1 MLEIK
6 NINKNYQ
13 TGEFIQKALNNVSI
27 KFREHEFVAILG
39 PSGSGKTTLLNILG
53 GLDQY
58 DHGDLLVNGLSTK
71 KFKSKDWDAYR
82 NNCIGFIFQSY
93 NLISHISI
101 QSNVELTMT
110 LSNYTKKKRKSKAQE
125 VLKRV
130 GLIDHAHKKPNQLS
144 GGQMQRVAIARALVN
159 NPNIILA
166 DEPTGALDSK
176 TSIQIMEMI
185 KDIAKDKLVIM
196 VTHNRELAEKY
207 ASRIIE
213 LKDGEIV
220 SDSNPYNTEE
230 KNKKISIKKTK
241 MSFLTAISLSFNNI
255 LTKKGRTILTAL
267 ASSIGII
274 GIALILSLS
283 NGFDIQIKKFESD
296 SLSSLPIVISEESM
310 TLDEENAESMMGIEK
325 DKEKYPSDE
334 VIYPKDPI
342 YEQLTVK
349 NVITKEYI
357 DFIENL
363 DSNKINGIS
372 YTRIT
377 NMNLITK
384 KDDIYSPVSMQEL
397 SYSVLPKKLG
407 DNQKNGIIEE
417 DFDLLAGSLPETY
430 TDLILMVDMYNNLPS
445 SVITALG
452 LDKNQEKLTFD
463 DLIGKEI
470 KLVNND
476 EYYINAG
483 NYFLPSQNYEEMYNA
498 SDTKALRIVGIIRA
512 KEGNKIYQNSSAL
525 LYSDDLIK
533 YVIEQNQNSQIV
545 KAQKNADYNIMTGEK
560 FSDDEKGT
568 ELKEQILAYLGADS
582 VPMAI
587 QIYPTDF
594 ESKEYIVNALDEY
607 NSNKNEEEKILY
619 TDMSELM
626 TELSS
631 NIMDG
636 ITIVLIAFSSISLV
650 VSSIMI
656 GIITYIS
663 VLERTKEIGILRSL
677 GARKKDITRVF
688 NAETTIIGLFS
699 GLLGIGI
706 TSLLII
712 PVNIILYNLTE
723 LKNVA
728 ILNPLHA
735 VILIVTSL
743 ILTLIGGFIPAII
756 ASKKNPVEALR
767 TE

>member
-125 VLKRV
+125 ALKRV

-363 DSNKINGIS
+363 DSSKINGIS

-407 DNQKNGIIEE
+407 DNQKSGIIEE
-417 DFDLLAGSLPETY
+417 DFDLLAGSLPEAY
-430 TDLILMVDMYNNLPS
+430 TDLILMIDMYNNLPS

-631 NIMDG
+631 SIMDG

-728 ILNPLHA
+728 ILNSLHA

>member
-125 VLKRV
+125 ALKRV

-363 DSNKINGIS
+363 DSSKINGIS

-417 DFDLLAGSLPETY
+417 DFDLLAGSLPKTY

-445 SVITALG
+445 SIITALG

-525 LYSDDLIK
+525 LYSDDLIE

-607 NSNKNEEEKILY
+607 NSNKNEEKKILY

-626 TELSS
+626 TDLSS
-631 NIMDG
+631 SIMDG

>member
-125 VLKRV
+125 ALKRV

-159 NPNIILA
+159 DPNIILA

-363 DSNKINGIS
+363 DSSKINGIS

-407 DNQKNGIIEE
+407 DNQKSGIIEE
-417 DFDLLAGSLPETY
+417 DFDLLAGSLPEAY
-430 TDLILMVDMYNNLPS
+430 TDLILMIDMYNNLPS

-631 NIMDG
+631 SIMDG

-728 ILNPLHA
+728 ILNSLHA

>member
-125 VLKRV
+125 ALKRV

-220 SDSNPYNTEE
+220 SDSNPHNTEE

-310 TLDEENAESMMGIEK
+310 TLDEENTESMMGIEK

-363 DSNKINGIS
+363 DSSKINGIS

-417 DFDLLAGSLPETY
+417 DFDLLSGSLPETY

-483 NYFLPSQNYEEMYNA
+483 NYFLPNQNYEEMYNA

-525 LYSDDLIK
+525 LYSEDLIK

-631 NIMDG
+631 SIMDG

>member
-125 VLKRV
+125 ALKRV

-159 NPNIILA
+159 DPNIILA

-334 VIYPKDPI
+334 VIYPKYPI

-384 KDDIYSPVSMQEL
+384 KYDIYSPVSMQEL

-407 DNQKNGIIEE
+407 DNQKSGIIEE

-498 SDTKALRIVGIIRA
+498 SDTKVLRIVGIIRA

-631 NIMDG
+631 SIMDG

>member
-125 VLKRV
+125 ALKRV
-130 GLIDHAHKKPNQLS
+130 GLIDHSHKKPNQLS

-159 NPNIILA
+159 DPNIILA

-325 DKEKYPSDE
+325 DKEKYPSDK

>member
-125 VLKRV
+125 ALKRV

-631 NIMDG
+631 SIMDG

>member
-125 VLKRV
+125 ALKRV

-159 NPNIILA
+159 DPNIILA

-363 DSNKINGIS
+363 DSSKINGIS

-452 LDKNQEKLTFD
+452 LNKNQEKLTFD

>member
-125 VLKRV
+125 ALKRV

-159 NPNIILA
+159 DPNIILA

-631 NIMDG
+631 SIMDG

>member
-159 NPNIILA
+159 DPNIILA

-363 DSNKINGIS
+363 DSSKINGIS

-430 TDLILMVDMYNNLPS
+430 IDLILMVDMYNNLPS

-463 DLIGKEI
+463 DLIGREI

-525 LYSDDLIK
+525 LYSEDLIK

>member
-125 VLKRV
+125 ALKRV

-159 NPNIILA
+159 DPNIILA

-363 DSNKINGIS
+363 DSSKINGIS

-397 SYSVLPKKLG
+397 SYSVLPKKIG

-417 DFDLLAGSLPETY
+417 DFDLLSGSLPETY

-498 SDTKALRIVGIIRA
+498 SDTKVLRIVGIIRA

-525 LYSDDLIK
+525 LYSEDLIK

>member
-125 VLKRV
+125 ALKRV

-159 NPNIILA
+159 DPNIILA

-407 DNQKNGIIEE
+407 DNQKSGIIEE

-525 LYSDDLIK
+525 LYSEDLIK

-631 NIMDG
+631 SIMDG

>member
-125 VLKRV
+125 TLKIV
-130 GLIDHAHKKPNQLS
+130 GLIDHSHKKPNQLS

-407 DNQKNGIIEE
+407 DNQKSGIIEE

-445 SVITALG
+445 SIITALG

-631 NIMDG
+631 SIMDG

>member
-125 VLKRV
+125 ALKRV

-159 NPNIILA
+159 DPNIILA

-407 DNQKNGIIEE
+407 DNQKSGIIEE

-445 SVITALG
+445 SVISALG

-498 SDTKALRIVGIIRA
+498 SDTKALKIVGIIRA

-626 TELSS
+626 TDLSS
-631 NIMDG
+631 SIMDG

>member
-125 VLKRV
+125 ALKRV

-241 MSFLTAISLSFNNI
+241 MNFLTAISLSFNNI

-363 DSNKINGIS
+363 DSSKINGIS

-417 DFDLLAGSLPETY
+417 DFDLLAGSLPKTY

-445 SVITALG
+445 SIITALG

-498 SDTKALRIVGIIRA
+498 SDTKVLRIVGIIRA

-525 LYSDDLIK
+525 LYSDDLIE

-626 TELSS
+626 TDLSS
-631 NIMDG
+631 SIMDG

>member
-125 VLKRV
+125 ALKRV

-241 MSFLTAISLSFNNI
+241 MNFLTAISLSFNNI

-483 NYFLPSQNYEEMYNA
+483 NYFLPNQNYEEMYNA

-525 LYSDDLIK
+525 LYSEDLIK

-631 NIMDG
+631 SIMDG

>member
-125 VLKRV
+125 ALKRV

-159 NPNIILA
+159 DPNIILA

-207 ASRIIE
+207 VSRIIE

-363 DSNKINGIS
+363 DSSKINGIS

-452 LDKNQEKLTFD
+452 LNKNQEKLTFD

>member
-125 VLKRV
+125 ALKRV

-363 DSNKINGIS
+363 DSSKINGIS

-417 DFDLLAGSLPETY
+417 DFDLLSGSLPETY

-498 SDTKALRIVGIIRA
+498 SDTKVLRIVGIIRA

-525 LYSDDLIK
+525 LYSEDLIK

-631 NIMDG
+631 SIMDG

>member
-159 NPNIILA
+159 DPNIILA

-631 NIMDG
+631 SIMDG

>member
-125 VLKRV
+125 ALKRV

-363 DSNKINGIS
+363 DSSKINGIS

>member
-125 VLKRV
+125 ALKRV

-159 NPNIILA
+159 DPNIILA

-363 DSNKINGIS
+363 DSSKINGIS

-476 EYYINAG
+476 EYYINTG

-631 NIMDG
+631 SIMDG

-728 ILNPLHA
+728 ILNSLHA

>member
-125 VLKRV
+125 ALKRV

-159 NPNIILA
+159 DPNIILA

-407 DNQKNGIIEE
+407 DNQKSGIIEE
-417 DFDLLAGSLPETY
+417 DFDLLAGSLPEAY
-430 TDLILMVDMYNNLPS
+430 TDLILMIDMYNNLPS

-631 NIMDG
+631 SIMDG